1 MISIVDMKALE
12 DKSEELGVSKI
23 QLMENAG
30 KGIYEVIKEKYPDLK
45 DKKILI
51 VAYHGNNGGDGF
63 VVARH
68 LSGKAE
74 VDVLFL
80 GDEEKLKEEGKIN
93 FERIKNDVMIQLME
107 DYEQINFS
115 EYDIIIDALLGTGF
129 SGEIKEPIDSVIDMI
144 NSSEGYKIAV
154 DVPSGMKV
162 EADLVVT
169 FHDIKEGMESLKDKT
184 VIVDIGIK
192 VE

>member
-1 MISIVDMKALE
+1 MKALE
-12 DKSEELGVSKI
+12 DKSEELGVSKL

-30 KGIYEVIKEKYPDLK
+30 RCIYDVIKEQFSDLK
-45 DKKILI
+45 DKRILI
-51 VAYHGNNGGDGF
+51 VAYHGNNGGDSF
-63 VVARH
+63 VVARY

-74 VDVLFL
+74 VDILFL

-107 DYEQINFS
+107 DYEQIDFD

-129 SGEIKEPIDSVIDMI
+129 SGEIREPIASVIDMI
-144 NSSEGYKIAV
+144 NDSKGYKIAV
-154 DVPSGMKV
+154 DIPSGMKV
-162 EADLVVT
+162 DADLVVT

-184 VIVDIGIK
+184 KIVDIGIK